1 MVLGVRERRVAPS
14 LGMCGSPIPGDR
26 KAGRGL
32 LPCGGVRRT
41 QRLSTRNASMQ
52 TASELSAGAL
62 RPRFGNHMVLLRP
75 G

>member
-14 LGMCGSPIPGDR
+14 LGMCGSPIPGDW

-32 LPCGGVRRT
+32 LPSGAVRRT
-41 QRLSTRNASMQ
+41 QRLSTRHASMQ
-52 TASELSAGAL
+52 TASELPAEAL
-62 RPRFGNHMVLLRP
+62 RPRSGNHTVLLRL